1 MKWYWTKTILL
12 TACILPA
19 LVSCVNNDS
28 RNMIDPGVYDKETM
42 AHILAEMHLVE
53 AAYRSG
59 AIEPDLQGRGR
70 QVQQKALERMGTD
83 TLQFDESF
91 AYYSAN
97 SKKLEEVYDLVNIE
111 LTKKKLDALENRK
124 KP

>member
-1 MKWYWTKTILL
+1 MKWYWIKTVL
-12 TACILPA
+12 CIAFALPA
-19 LVSCVNNDS
+19 LESCVDSDS
-28 RNMIDPGVYDKETM
+28 RNKISPGVYDKETM
-42 AHILAEMHLVE
+42 AHVLAEMHLVE

-59 AIEPDLQGRGR
+59 AIEPEVQGKGR
-70 QVQQKALERMGTD
+70 QVQQKVLERLGSD

-111 LTKKKLDALENRK
+111 LTKKKLDALENQK

>member
-1 MKWYWTKTILL
+1 MKWPWIKPLVPGLLLLL
-12 TACILPA
+12 TAC
-19 LVSCVNNDS
+19 VSNDAG
-28 RNMIDPGVYDKETM
+28 RKIDPGIYDTETM
-42 AHILAEMHLVE
+42 AHILAEMHLIE

-59 AIEPDLQGRGR
+59 AIEPGLQGHGR
-70 QVQQKALERMGTD
+70 MVQQKALERMGTD

-111 LTKKKLDALENRK
+111 LTKKKLDAIEKNK
-124 KP
+124 KD

>member
-1 MKWYWTKTILL
+1 MPVLL
-12 TACILPA
+12 SSCIG
-19 LVSCVNNDS
+19 SDS
-28 RNMIDPGVYDKETM
+28 SDTGNRIGTGLYDKETM
-42 AHILAEMHLVE
+42 AHVLAEMHLIE

-59 AIEPDLQGRGR
+59 AIEPDIQGKGR
-70 QVQQKALERMGTD
+70 VVQQKALERLGTD

-111 LTKKKLDALENRK
+111 LTKKKLDAIERK
-124 KP
+124 

>member
-1 MKWYWTKTILL
+1 
-12 TACILPA
+12 
-19 LVSCVNNDS
+19 
-28 RNMIDPGVYDKETM
+28 MIDPGVYDKETM